1 MTVERMEEISSFLMG
16 NESQIP
22 ELMSME
28 PAVAADKMNAM
39 GFVVTADELI
49 EYSAELNKMSPN
61 GELDERSLDNVAGGG
76 LVTTFLV
83 GVCAGYLIYNKV
95 W

>member
-22 ELMSME
+22 ELMGME
-28 PAVAADKMNAM
+28 PAIAAERMKSM
-39 GFVVTADELI
+39 GFVVTAEELI
-49 EYSAELNKMSPN
+49 EYSAELNKMNPN
-61 GELDERSLDNVAGGG
+61 GELDENSLDSVSGGG

-83 GVCAGYLIYNKV
+83 GVCVGYLIYNKV